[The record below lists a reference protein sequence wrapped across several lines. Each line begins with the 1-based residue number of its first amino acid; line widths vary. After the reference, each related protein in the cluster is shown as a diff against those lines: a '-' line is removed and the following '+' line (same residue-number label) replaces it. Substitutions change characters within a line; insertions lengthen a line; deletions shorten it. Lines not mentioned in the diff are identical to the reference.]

1 MKRLLSYAGPYKRD
15 MIFGAVL
22 VLVETCFELFI
33 PILISNLIDIGVANG
48 DIPYIYRKGI
58 QMGICALCALV
69 TGILYAHF
77 AARATYG
84 WGAEIRKAEYEKMQ
98 QYAFSNLD
106 HFAVSSLITRM
117 TTDVTVIQNMV
128 SAGFRPIT
136 RGPSLLIMGIGL
148 SFYMNPRLAFVFLV
162 CTPLLGFILSL
173 IVRRVA
179 PMYTKLQSMV
189 DRLNNVV

>member
-1 MKRLLSYAGPYKRD
+1 MTED
-15 MIFGAVL
+15 
-22 VLVETCFELFI
+22 ECFEASAPGRPVQGDFGFGLGVVVLWLGVLFFTF
-33 PILISNLIDIGVANG
+33 LFHLSFRSAGCG
-48 DIPYIYRKGI
+48 GGRYPYIYRKGI
-58 QMGICALCALV
+58 QMGVCALCALV

-162 CTPLLGFILSL
+162 CTPLLGFILS
-173 IVRRVA
+173 
-179 PMYTKLQSMV
+179 
-189 DRLNNVV
+189 